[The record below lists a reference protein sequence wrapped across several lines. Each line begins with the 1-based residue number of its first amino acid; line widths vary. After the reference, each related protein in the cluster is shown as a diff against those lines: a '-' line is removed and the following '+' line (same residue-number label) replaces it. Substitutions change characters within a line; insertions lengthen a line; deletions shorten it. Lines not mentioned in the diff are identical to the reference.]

1 MSEINSG
8 SGASTG
14 HTNLAICKASG
25 GIRARYY
32 RNQAK
37 NCIVNIHMAVRCPE
51 IDPKCKQMR
60 PVTVFTENRITLW
73 LSLDD
78 LPWAIKYLFDQ
89 NQLKGVPVVDDGG
102 VGPGAAVVAAVPA
115 AD

>member
-1 MSEINSG
+1 MP
-8 SGASTG
+8 
-14 HTNLAICKASG
+14 
-25 GIRARYY
+25 
-32 RNQAK
+32 
-37 NCIVNIHMAVRCPE
+37 VRCPE

-60 PVTVFTENRITLW
+60 PVTLFIEDRITLW

-89 NQLKGVPVVDDGG
+89 NQLKGVPVVDDGD
-102 VGPGAAVVAAVPA
+102 VGPGAAVVAAVLA